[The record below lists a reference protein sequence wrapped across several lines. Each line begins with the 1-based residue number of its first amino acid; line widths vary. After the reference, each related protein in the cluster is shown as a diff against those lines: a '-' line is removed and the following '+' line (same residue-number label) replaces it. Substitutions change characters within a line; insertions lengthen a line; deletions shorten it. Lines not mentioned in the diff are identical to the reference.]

1 MTGEALTVIGLLVW
15 LFPVAVILVG
25 SQLAPIEDDERI
37 RQPGDVLLILA
48 WPALPVLSLLRRI
61 VS

>member
-1 MTGEALTVIGLLVW
+1 MIGLLVW

-25 SQLAPIEDDERI
+25 SQLAPIEDDQRI
-37 RQPGDVLLILA
+37 RRPGDVLLVLC
-48 WPALPVLSLLRRI
+48 WPMLPVLSLLRRI